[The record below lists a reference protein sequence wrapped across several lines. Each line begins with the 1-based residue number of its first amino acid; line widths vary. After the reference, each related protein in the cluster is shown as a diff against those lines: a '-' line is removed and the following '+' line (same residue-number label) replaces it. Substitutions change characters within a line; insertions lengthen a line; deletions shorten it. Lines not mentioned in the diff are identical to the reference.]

1 MSQKETPQ
9 RRALPLPSATPAARR
24 RTSKSRPAAKGA
36 NYEMDLNL
44 TSEEI
49 AFRDEFRAWLE
60 PNVPKDW
67 SEWREKPLEESFP
80 YLRAWQRKLQEGRWA
95 AVSWPTGYGGRGA
108 TLMQQAIFWE
118 EMARVE
124 APPMAN
130 ALGLGLIGPT
140 IISHGTDAQKKRF
153 IPKILSAEEIW
164 CQGFSEPN
172 AGSDL
177 ASLQTE
183 ARLVDGHY
191 IVNGQKVWT
200 SYGSFG
206 DWCELVVRS
215 DPAAPKHKGL
225 TVLLVDMKSP
235 GVEVRPLRQM
245 TGEREFSEIFFRDVR
260 VPAENV
266 LGAVN
271 DGWNVAISTL
281 MHERGAY
288 GARLILTFKRNINR
302 LIELSRSIQRNGRPA
317 AQDLVLRQK
326 IAQCFAEVEIMRL
339 NQLRA
344 FSRTTAA
351 GAPGPEGSIQ
361 KLFWSELNQRIQQ
374 LAQELTGPYGQLLAG
389 DKHAVDN
396 GIWSYGY
403 LRSRGNTIEA
413 GTSEVQRNI
422 IGHFVLGLP
431 RSY

>member
-1 MSQKETPQ
+1 
-9 RRALPLPSATPAARR
+9 
-24 RTSKSRPAAKGA
+24 
-36 NYEMDLNL
+36 MDLNL
-44 TSEEI
+44 TAEERQ
-49 AFRDEFRAWLE
+49 FRDDLRAWLE
-60 PNVPKDW
+60 VNVPKDW
-67 SEWREKPLEESFP
+67 GEWREKPIEVSFP
-80 YLRAWQRKLQEGRWA
+80 YLRAWQRKLYEGGWA
-95 AVSWPTGYGGRGA
+95 AVSWPKEYGGRGA
-108 TLMQQAIFWE
+108 SLMQQAIFWE

-140 IISHGTDAQKKRF
+140 IIACGTEEQKKRF

-183 ARLVDGHY
+183 ARLDGDHY
-191 IVNGQKVWT
+191 VVNGQKVWT
-200 SYGSFG
+200 SYGWVG
-206 DWCELVVRS
+206 DWCELVVRT
-215 DPAAPKHKGL
+215 DANAPKHKGL

-235 GVEVRPLRQM
+235 GFEVRPLRQM
-245 TGEREFSEIFFRDVR
+245 TGESEFHELFFRDVR
-260 VPAENV
+260 VPVENV
-266 LGAVN
+266 LGKVN
-271 DGWNVAISTL
+271 DGWNVAVSTL
-281 MHERGAY
+281 MYERGSY
-288 GARLILTFKRNINR
+288 GARLHLLFKRNINR
-302 LIELSRSIQRNGRPA
+302 LIELSRTFQRNGHPA
-317 AQDLVLRQK
+317 AQDPLIRQK
-326 IAQCFAEVEIMRL
+326 LAQCYAEIEIMRM

-344 FSRTTAA
+344 FSRITEI
-351 GAPGPEGSIQ
+351 GVPGPEGSIQ
-361 KLFWSELNQRIQQ
+361 KIFWSELNQRVQQ
-374 LAQELTGPYGQLLAG
+374 VAQELLGLYGQLLSG
-389 DKHAVDN
+389 DSHAIDK

>member
-1 MSQKETPQ
+1 
-9 RRALPLPSATPAARR
+9 
-24 RTSKSRPAAKGA
+24 
-36 NYEMDLNL
+36 MDLNL
-44 TSEEI
+44 TVEEA

-60 PNVPKDW
+60 SNVPNDW
-67 SEWREKPLEESFP
+67 SSWREKPLEESFP
-80 YLRAWQRKLQEGRWA
+80 YLRAWQRKLHEGHWA
-95 AVSWPTGYGGRGA
+95 AVSWPKEYGGRSA
-108 TLMQQAIFWE
+108 SLMQQAIFWE

-140 IISHGTDAQKKRF
+140 IIAYGTEVQKQRF

-183 ARLVDGHY
+183 ARLDGEHY

-200 SYGSFG
+200 SYGWVG
-206 DWCELVVRS
+206 DWCELVVRT
-215 DPAAPKHKGL
+215 DPTVPKHKGL
-225 TVLLVDMKSP
+225 SVLLVDMKSP

-245 TGEREFSEIFFRDVR
+245 TGESEFNELFFRDVR
-260 VPAENV
+260 VAAENL
-266 LGAVN
+266 LGKVN
-271 DGWNVAISTL
+271 DGWNVAMSTL
-281 MHERGAY
+281 MYERGSY
-288 GARLILTFKRNINR
+288 GARLHLIFKRYISR
-302 LIELSRSIQRNGRPA
+302 LVELSRTTPRNGGTA
-317 AQDLVLRQK
+317 AQDPLIRQK
-326 IAQCFAEVEIMRL
+326 LAQLFAEIEIMRL

-344 FSRTTAA
+344 FSRITAT
-351 GAPGPEGSIQ
+351 GVPGPEGSIQ
-361 KLFWSELNQRIQQ
+361 KIFWSELNQRLQQ
-374 LAQELTGPYGQLLAG
+374 IAQEILGPYGQLLQG
-389 DKHAVDN
+389 DSYAVDK

-403 LRSRGNTIEA
+403 LRTRGNTIEA

>member
-1 MSQKETPQ
+1 
-9 RRALPLPSATPAARR
+9 
-24 RTSKSRPAAKGA
+24 
-36 NYEMDLNL
+36 MDLNL
-44 TSEEI
+44 TREEV
-49 AFRDEFRAWLE
+49 AFRDEFRSWLAA
-60 PNVPKDW
+60 NVPKDW
-67 SEWREKPLEESFP
+67 SNWREKSLEESFA
-80 YLRAWQRKLQEGRWA
+80 YLRIWQRTLHEGGWA
-95 AVSWPTGYGGRGA
+95 AVSWPKEYGGRSA

-140 IISHGTDAQKKRF
+140 IIAYGTDAQKKRF
-153 IPKILSAEEIW
+153 IPKILSADEIW

-183 ARLVDGHY
+183 ARLEGGHY

-200 SYGSFG
+200 SYGWVG
-206 DWCELVVRS
+206 DWCELVVRT

-245 TGEREFSEIFFRDVR
+245 TGESEFNELFFRDVH
-260 VPAENV
+260 VPGENV
-266 LGAVN
+266 LGKVN
-271 DGWNVAISTL
+271 DGWNVAVSTL
-281 MHERGAY
+281 MYERGSY
-288 GARLILTFKRNINR
+288 GARLHLIFKRSIGR
-302 LIELSRSIQRNGRPA
+302 LIQLARTVPRNGRPA
-317 AQDLVLRQK
+317 AEDPLIRQK
-326 IAQCFAEVEIMRL
+326 LAQCFAEIEIMRL

-344 FSRTTAA
+344 FSRITTT
-351 GAPGPEGSIQ
+351 GVPGPEGSFQ
-361 KLFWSELNQRIQQ
+361 KIFWSELNQRVQQ
-374 LAQELTGPYGQLLAG
+374 LAQEILGPYGQLLAA
-389 DKHAVDN
+389 DSHAVDK
-396 GIWSYGY
+396 GVWSYGY
-403 LRSRGNTIEA
+403 LRTRGNTIEA